1 MNTKLFVFKS
11 VEAFDDYRKKC
22 NWQYRCSWFMNPCEP
37 FEMMWDGQDYTLLK
51 PSLEL
56 RNEFLMD
63 EIYAFNDETHMNM
76 FVMPYEECDVVSKT
90 DTNEVLLQ
98 AVKELSMEVKNLT
111 EIVHYCRKIC
121 DAIRSSSR

>member
-11 VEAFDDYRKKC
+11 TEAFDDYRKKC
-22 NWQYRCSWFMNPCEP
+22 NWQFRCSWFMDPCEP
-37 FEMMWDGQDYTLLK
+37 FEMLWDGQDYTLLK

-63 EIYAFNDETHMNM
+63 DVYAFNDGTYMDM
-76 FVMPYEECDVVSKT
+76 FLIPFEEVGSEVVSKI
-90 DTNEVLLQ
+90 DTNEVLLE

-111 EIVHYCRKIC
+111 QIVQEIRFTVGNL
-121 DAIRSSSR
+121 